1 MVSYKYVVRDLAGQ
15 RKEGYTRATSATEA
29 LSHLREQGFTP
40 VSVSEIS
47 TRVKKA
53 GRITGRRRVRSG
65 ELSAVFWQL
74 TTMIEGGITLTE
86 ALDGIAED
94 MENAKLK
101 KILQQV
107 LGGIQRGNTLS
118 DSISAFPNVFDKLCC
133 ALILA
138 GETGG
143 NLGAALRRV
152 AEYYT
157 NRDRLARKV
166 KKALAYPAFVFGFV
180 VLIVTVIMIVIIP
193 RFREIFDQFGAGQL
207 PAFTRSFMAFYDTLL
222 HQGYLILLGLF
233 IIIALAYLFYK
244 KTKSGHLLFSKL
256 VLRLP
261 LFGKLLKQAF
271 LARFC
276 RTMSTLL
283 KGGVPVLEV
292 FDNLA
297 EMTSNDVTRTAIMRT
312 RAHIVG
318 GSNIAL
324 SMTGTGFFPNL
335 VVRMVRAG
343 EDSGSLWKT
352 LDRTADYYE
361 EKVDAQISTITS
373 LLEPMMIILIGAI
386 VLVVVIALYLPIFQ
400 ISDIRG
406 G

>member
-29 LSHLREQGFTP
+29 LSQLREQGFTP
-40 VSVSEIS
+40 VSVNEIS
-47 TRVKKA
+47 TRAKKA
-53 GRITGRRRVRSG
+53 RRLTGRGRVRSG

-74 TTMIEGGITLTE
+74 TTMIEGGITVTE

-94 MENAKLK
+94 LENAKLK

-107 LGGIQRGNTLS
+107 LGGIQRGQTFS
-118 DSISAFPNVFDKLCC
+118 DSISMFPNVFDKLSC

-180 VLIVTVIMIVIIP
+180 VLIVTVIMVVIIP

-207 PAFTRSFMAFYDTLL
+207 PAFTRSFMAFYDTLI
-222 HQGYLILLGLF
+222 HQGHFILLGIL
-233 IIIALAYLFYK
+233 LLLGLTYLIFRTK
-244 KTKSGHLLFSKL
+244 KGHYMFSRL

-261 LFGKLLKQAF
+261 LFGRLLKQAF

-297 EMTSNDVTRTAIMRT
+297 EMTSNDVTRSAIERT

-373 LLEPMMIILIGAI
+373 LLEPMMIIIVGAI
-386 VLVVVIALYLPIFQ
+386 VLVVVIALYLPIFH

>member
-1 MVSYKYVVRDLAGQ
+1 MVSYKYIVRDLEGK

-47 TRVKKA
+47 TRAKKA
-53 GRITGRRRVRSG
+53 GRISDRIRVRSG
-65 ELSAVFWQL
+65 ELAAVFWQL

-107 LGGIQRGNTLS
+107 LGGIQRGQTLS
-118 DSISAFPNVFDKLCC
+118 DSISMFPNVFDKLAC

-143 NLGAALRRV
+143 NLGAALRRA

-180 VLIVTVIMIVIIP
+180 VLIVTVIMFLVIP

-207 PAFTRSFMAFYDTLL
+207 PAFTRSFMGFYDTLIY
-222 HQGYLILLGLF
+222 QGHFILLGILLF
-233 IIIALAYLFYK
+233 IGLVYLIY
-244 KTKSGHLLFSKL
+244 KTKKGHYMFSRL

-297 EMTSNDVTRTAIMRT
+297 EMTSNDVTRTAIEQT
-312 RAHIVG
+312 RAH
-318 GSNIAL
+318 
-324 SMTGTGFFPNL
+324 
-335 VVRMVRAG
+335 VV
-343 EDSGSLWKT
+343 
-352 LDRTADYYE
+352 
-361 EKVDAQISTITS
+361 
-373 LLEPMMIILIGAI
+373 
-386 VLVVVIALYLPIFQ
+386 
-400 ISDIRG
+400 
-406 G
+406 